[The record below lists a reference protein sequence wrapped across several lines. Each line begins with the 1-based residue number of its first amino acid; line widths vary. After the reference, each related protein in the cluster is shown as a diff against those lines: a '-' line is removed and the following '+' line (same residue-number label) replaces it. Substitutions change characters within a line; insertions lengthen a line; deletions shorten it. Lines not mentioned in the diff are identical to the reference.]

1 MSRRPYAP
9 NAVPAASN
17 NGKTTGPGG
26 HSSFID
32 ASTTLVMAVA
42 MPTYMMVVPA
52 ARTVG
57 LPLAGSTTAQIRR

>member
-1 MSRRPYAP
+1 MERPP
-9 NAVPAASN
+9 IPV
-17 NGKTTGPGG
+17 G